1 MAAGPA
7 ETAPSGWLAT
17 VMEGPTLR
25 FCEEGRVEAAN
36 ERAWRQL
43 GYSAEAD
50 LVGKQM
56 AGEVVLTADRDRVR
70 DAMVEA
76 QSGDQ
81 SRAFRLRLVRADLSV
96 CRTLVRVR
104 LIMDGEGD
112 VVGAEIEQVADALA
126 AFSPGSFNDNIGDV
140 YYLSG
145 SGPAAVLYW
154 FEREEVFS
162 STVSLVY
169 GGNSL
174 EGDWEGWKGWLGD
187 MDPVSVS
194 LTTGI
199 PVLRGWAESTPAL
212 DNYAVR
218 YGVFPAGAVFGTSRD
233 ADRRTLEQ
241 QAASSY
247 YAALCS
253 ATDEGADPL
262 SVSYVLP
269 HALKPYYK
277 PTYNVAF
284 KRLRYAVAV
293 PLPVLS
299 RWLPA
304 LYDRSRTTMLIAL
317 GKLPPTA
324 VPRVDWKRRLIS
336 IHNCPFVK
344 PKVSELLYRL
354 TTDKLMSGL
363 KLSRIGRDGN
373 CPFCQIPASPEH
385 MFRDCP
391 SVVEVWGHLD
401 GMGATFWPQY
411 EPFDYND
418 IPTLLCEYDPCSLFK
433 VAGLWALWRQWCDL
447 FYNRD
452 QFDQVRLGEWLPE
465 CMRMV
470 KLDLLSKLREAQ
482 PMIDWLGVLADRREP
497 QNMSLDG
504 EAEATGGIPEK
515 LFLLTEAVSVHTNPM
530 HLTEPVH
537 PAMLRWIGNSV
548 MCYRRGDK
556 LVFNHAE
563 WLQFEPL

>member
-1 MAAGPA
+1 VREP
-7 ETAPSGWLAT
+7 
-17 VMEGPTLR
+17 R
-25 FCEEGRVEAAN
+25 HH
-36 ERAWRQL
+36 
-43 GYSAEAD
+43 SA
-50 LVGKQM
+50 
-56 AGEVVLTADRDRVR
+56 
-70 DAMVEA
+70 
-76 QSGDQ
+76 
-81 SRAFRLRLVRADLSV
+81 
-96 CRTLVRVR
+96 
-104 LIMDGEGD
+104 
-112 VVGAEIEQVADALA
+112 
-126 AFSPGSFNDNIGDV
+126 
-140 YYLSG
+140 
-145 SGPAAVLYW
+145 
-154 FEREEVFS
+154 
-162 STVSLVY
+162 
-169 GGNSL
+169 
-174 EGDWEGWKGWLGD
+174 
-187 MDPVSVS
+187 
-194 LTTGI
+194 
-199 PVLRGWAESTPAL
+199 
-212 DNYAVR
+212 
-218 YGVFPAGAVFGTSRD
+218 
-233 ADRRTLEQ
+233 
-241 QAASSY
+241 
-247 YAALCS
+247 
-253 ATDEGADPL
+253 DEGADPL

-373 CPFCQIPASPEH
+373 CPFCQIPAGPEH

-470 KLDLLSKLREAQ
+470 KLDLLCKLREAQ

-504 EAEATGGIPEK
+504 EADATGGIPEK

-563 WLQFEPL
+563 WLQFEPPPPTPEQCSSESEGEESDEGGWAQGAAVLMHDY